1 MRKLAGT
8 TWGANEKILKQVYHG
23 NIRPS
28 LEFGSGAYI
37 SAATTQINSLEKVQ
51 NQALRVITGA
61 MRSTP
66 IEKMQKITGIP
77 PLKKRIE
84 SKALMMLTKAEALK
98 DHPMHERTK
107 QRGLGRLKR
116 TSFMGQAKGLHEQFK
131 ENLPEEVE
139 AIKLAD
145 DWREAPE
152 NFKIHTS
159 VPDLGS
165 KEVTSKE
172 ERRLLTLEMIEDRYH
187 EEAWTHIFTDGSAS
201 DAVKNGGAGVYIQE
215 VDGSTK
221 VLSEPTGLYC
231 TNYKAEVE
239 ALIIAAEEKS
249 KDISTESQIVFFTD
263 ALSVLQDLEK
273 GGLPKLRSALRKLDC
288 LKVILQWIP
297 SHCGISGN
305 EEADRQ
311 AKLGAEKE
319 QNNNIASYKE
329 TQTIIKALHRPIK
342 LRDGYH
348 GLKRSE
354 QVCIFRLRTGH
365 NRLNKHMHNR
375 FKLVDSPK
383 CSCGAAE
390 QTAEHI
396 LQHCPNF
403 QDLRREIWPTP
414 TSFED
419 KLFGPT
425 DTLKITANFIHR
437 TNLSL

>member
-1 MRKLAGT
+1 MHFL
-8 TWGANEKILKQVYHG
+8 
-23 NIRPS
+23 
-28 LEFGSGAYI
+28 FC
-37 SAATTQINSLEKVQ
+37 
-51 NQALRVITGA
+51 
-61 MRSTP
+61 
-66 IEKMQKITGIP
+66 
-77 PLKKRIE
+77 RIW
-84 SKALMMLTKAEALK
+84 K
-98 DHPMHERTK
+98 
-107 QRGLGRLKR
+107 
-116 TSFMGQAKGLHEQFK
+116 
-131 ENLPEEVE
+131 
-139 AIKLAD
+139 
-145 DWREAPE
+145 
-152 NFKIHTS
+152 
-159 VPDLGS
+159 
-165 KEVTSKE
+165 
-172 ERRLLTLEMIEDRYH
+172 
-187 EEAWTHIFTDGSAS
+187 
-201 DAVKNGGAGVYIQE
+201 
-215 VDGSTK
+215 
-221 VLSEPTGLYC
+221 
-231 TNYKAEVE
+231 
-239 ALIIAAEEKS
+239 
-249 KDISTESQIVFFTD
+249 
-263 ALSVLQDLEK
+263 K

-365 NRLNKHMHNR
+365 NCLNKHMHNR

-396 LQHCPNF
+396 LQDCPNF

-425 DTLKITANFIHR
+425 STLKITANFIHR